1 MAKLLSGTRI
11 YGTATVDTQVLV
23 NGGLPTNSTVTG
35 SLQIVGGAGISGGLF
50 VGGTVTAT
58 TFVGAFSGSIT
69 GAATQVNTVLQTAS
83 ASYYPTFVNA
93 NNASATGM
101 SVYTTSSFYINPAN
115 GAVQHNGNVSLG
127 QPNQLGFAN
136 GQYIKDNG
144 GGGFVMSSGAAFQL
158 IASATGGITMG
169 TAAYAQQ
176 SGALLSVNGGVYVNG
191 TVTATTFIGALT
203 GVATTATN
211 IAGGTPGLI
220 PIQSAAGVTAFIGT
234 GTVGQLL
241 QMQTGNTATWVSTG
255 SLVAGIATTATQIYT
270 VLQTAN
276 ASYYPAFVSANNA
289 SATGMSVYT
298 TSSFYINPLTGKVI
312 VTAPDIDGGLTLLSG
327 AAGSQ
332 TSFGVGRTAREAS
345 FAIAG
350 SASNYM
356 TGTAAGDAILM
367 NRGGNLFLGMDSG
380 YAVKILTG
388 NVERL
393 RIDST
398 GVTYIYTST
407 NATSTATGALT
418 VAGGVGIGRDMW
430 IGGTAT
436 HLSTLA
442 STSSVS
448 QNALYVVGGVGIGAS
463 LYVTGPAV
471 FNNNVTFAG
480 TATYVYT
487 TNTVYTDNIIE
498 LHYPST
504 GTVWTVSDGK
514 DIGLRFHYYSGA
526 DQNAF
531 LGRANDTG
539 YLEWYGNGVEDTTST
554 FTASTYGV
562 FKTGGIVLAYSTSSN
577 STNTGALTVSG
588 GVGIGGSVYVGSTVT
603 SVGLFTPNGYT
614 QKPVGSYDIATSQR
628 IHAGQ
633 SINIGVGSG
642 GNITFGDGFTPSTI
656 SGTPSTISAYVNNNS
671 SANQLWY
678 GNSSGLIVGNG
689 TGPTATLDVRGTV
702 YSNEYL
708 MSTSSSQ
715 QLSGAKIQ
723 RVYSTSA
730 AAGSIYPLGTW
741 YDTEGTVALEIQV
754 SSETSGNS
762 GTATYRWQGGYAS
775 VASTGTYYRLF
786 PFNEGRGHGDGAD
799 SGLNLNAWGV
809 YVYSTDAQYTYGI
822 AVSVPAGRTAKT
834 LVTTVSELK
843 RGMTYTAGFNTATT
857 VWTTGTSVYSH
868 KNLIV
873 ENLVTAT
880 TGYFNGTVTANSF
893 VGAFSGAVT
902 GASTQVQT
910 TLQTGN
916 ASYFPTFVDTNN
928 ASATGELVYTTSSF
942 SINPMTGYVGIGG
955 GTIGSILSTEE
966 NTTSA
971 TEHRITNSNTGSNTT
986 KSSRLTFRI
995 TDTVGTRKDV
1005 AYISAIP
1012 INADSSNG
1020 DHLTFSTRTA
1030 DATPTEKVR
1039 IDNNGVVG
1047 IGYTSVQVGEKLG
1060 VLGGVYVSGTVTAT
1074 TFVGA
1079 FTGAVTGTASNASQV
1094 NTILQTAS
1102 ASYFPTFVDTNN
1114 ATATAETVYTTSSF
1128 TINPQS
1134 GNLNVGIFTTSIAK
1148 KLTVVGEG
1156 NFSDA
1161 SNNTRLYMGFG
1172 TVPATGG
1179 TGAYVYNSDNS
1190 PLVFGTSNT
1199 ERMRIDAS
1207 GNVILGYNTAATQ
1220 NVYRMFAT
1228 AHTATNRGAIVSF
1241 GMIDGG
1247 GIAGMAVYNT
1257 TATNTSFN
1265 AQYVAFTTH
1274 EGGGSTGERMRID
1287 SNGRVSIGANAAS
1300 TWSTTYSVLELNN
1313 HGTIYGGSASL
1324 GLASNMFYDGVNWQ
1338 LKTANSSTLVALS
1351 SGPGNVIF
1359 YRAATGAIGST
1370 AALLESMRITYNG
1383 GISFG
1388 ISGTAYGTSGYVLKS
1403 NGDAAPTWVNPTSL
1417 ASASATNADNLATII
1432 ATANAT
1438 YYPSFVDSNNATAA
1452 YETHY
1457 TTSSFVINPATGF
1470 VTIGGAS
1477 ASGGKLGIAGVAS
1490 SQTTLFLQ
1498 NPGIGSG
1505 HIGFNASTSNLKLY
1519 NCYGTGLLADGFGID
1534 IGTTGNVGI
1543 GTASPTVKLDIAGT
1557 GTAVTQ
1563 LIWARGNADSAFVS
1577 SLRTGDAG
1585 TSAAQGTIGVD
1596 YAGYTDFARIK
1607 FYRAST
1613 TGEIHFYTG
1622 GLGANGTEKMRLMD
1636 SGNLGIGTT
1645 APAQKLHVV
1654 SATNY
1659 QGILVSGS
1667 AAPTI
1672 GFVQNA
1678 GTVQTWKAGISGLD
1692 GTAFSIGQGTGG
1704 TDSIIITTG
1713 NNVGIGTT
1721 TPGYKLEVNGSF
1733 AATTKS
1739 FVINHPT
1746 RPGMKLRYGS
1756 LEGPENGIYV
1766 RGKLT
1771 GTNTIELP
1779 EYWTKLVDPD
1789 SITVSLTSIGKHQD
1803 LYVADISNNVVI
1815 VGNGNILSKAIN
1827 CFYVVYGERADVE
1840 KLVVEI

>member
-58 TFVGAFSGSIT
+58 TFVGAFSGSII

-83 ASYYPTFVNA
+83 ASYYPTFVDS
-93 NNASATGM
+93 NNASATGEL
-101 SVYTTSSFYINPAN
+101 VYTTSSFYINPFN
-115 GAVQHNGNVSLG
+115 GAIQLNGTGGFSLG
-127 QPNQLGFAN
+127 QPTPIAFAN

-144 GGGFVMSSGAAFQL
+144 GGGFVMSSSAAFQL
-158 IASATGGITMG
+158 IAAAAGGITMG

-176 SGALLSVNGGVYVNG
+176 SGAMLSVNGGVYVSG
-191 TVTATTFIGALT
+191 TVTATTFVGAFT
-203 GVATTATN
+203 GAVTGTASDASQVNTILQTTSATYYPTFVDSNNVSATAELHYTTSTFIINPSTGQVGINTTFLSTGSKLVVAGRVESITDPAGEGGQFTMRSPGNGYRWGIDNYYGVMRIFREDEVTEANGSTIVTITSGTSSVFVVGGGAGYAGEKFAVNGGAYINGTLTATN
-211 IAGGTPGLI
+211 FVGSFAGSISGTASTAN
-220 PIQSAAGVTAFIGT
+220 QVT
-234 GTVGQLL
+234 
-241 QMQTGNTATWVSTG
+241 
-255 SLVAGIATTATQIYT
+255 T

-276 ASYYPAFVSANNA
+276 ANYYPTFVNSNNA
-289 SATGMSVYT
+289 TATAEAIYT
-298 TSSFYINPLTGKVI
+298 TSSLYINPL
-312 VTAPDIDGGLTLLSG
+312 SG
-327 AAGSQ
+327 AL
-332 TSFGVGRTAREAS
+332 FVG
-345 FAIAG
+345 G
-350 SASNYM
+350 
-356 TGTAAGDAILM
+356 
-367 NRGGNLFLGMDSG
+367 
-380 YAVKILTG
+380 
-388 NVERL
+388 
-393 RIDST
+393 
-398 GVTYIYTST
+398 TST
-407 NATSTATGALT
+407 
-418 VAGGVGIGRDMW
+418 V
-430 IGGTAT
+430 
-436 HLSTLA
+436 LSTLA
-442 STSSVS
+442 STGSVS
-448 QNALYVVGGVGIGAS
+448 QNALYVAGGVGIAKT
-463 LYVTGPAV
+463 LLVTGEAI
-471 FNNNVTFAG
+471 FQNSVTFSG
-480 TATYVYT
+480 TSTYVYT
-487 TNTVYTDNIIE
+487 TNTVYTDNLINI
-498 LHYPST
+498 HVPVGST
-504 GTVWTVSDGK
+504 GSNHSWSVDDGK
-514 DIGLRFHYYSGA
+514 DIGFIYHYYSVT
-526 DQNAF
+526 DRDAF
-531 LGRANDTG
+531 LGLANDSK
-539 YLEWYGNGVEDTTST
+539 YLEWYNNGSESGGIFTGTS
-554 FTASTYGV
+554 YGT
-562 FKTGGIVLAYSTSSN
+562 FKTGGIILVNTTATN

-588 GVGIGGSVYVGSTVT
+588 GVGVGGGLFVGGTVT
-603 SVGLFTPNGYT
+603 ATTFVGT
-614 QKPVGSYDIATSQR
+614 
-628 IHAGQ
+628 
-633 SINIGVGSG
+633 
-642 GNITFGDGFTPSTI
+642 
-656 SGTPSTISAYVNNNS
+656 
-671 SANQLWY
+671 
-678 GNSSGLIVGNG
+678 
-689 TGPTATLDVRGTV
+689 
-702 YSNEYL
+702 EYL
-708 MSTSSSQ
+708 MSAASSQ
-715 QLSGAKIQ
+715 QASGANIQ
-723 RVYSTSA
+723 RVYSTAA

-741 YDTEGTVALEIQV
+741 YDTEGAVALEIQV
-754 SSETSGNS
+754 SSETSANS
-762 GTATYRWQGGYAS
+762 GSATYRWQGGYAS

-966 NTTSA
+966 NTTGA
-971 TEHRITNSNTGSNTT
+971 TELRITNSNTGSNVT
-986 KSSRLTFRI
+986 KNSRLTFRI

-1039 IDNNGVVG
+1039 INNNGVVG

-1179 TGAYVYNSDNS
+1179 TGAYVYNNDNS

-1388 ISGTAYGTSGYVLKS
+1388 ISGTAYGTSGQVLQS
-1403 NGDAAPTWVNPTSL
+1403 NGDAAPTWVAPSGLTVSTANNAVQIRTIAQTANASYYPTFVDTNN
-1417 ASASATNADNLATII
+1417 ATNA
-1432 ATANAT
+1432 
-1438 YYPSFVDSNNATAA
+1438 
-1452 YETHY
+1452 YELVY
-1457 TTSSFVINPATGF
+1457 TTSSFVVNPLSGNVGIGTASPIAKLDVGGALVDTLAATYGGTIR
-1470 VTIGGAS
+1470 VNSALQTTVNAIGGIEFPVAADGYGYKIQQLS
-1477 ASGGKLGIAGVAS
+1477 ASGANLAFAS
-1490 SQTTLFLQ
+1490 RAA
-1498 NPGIGSG
+1498 
-1505 HIGFNASTSNLKLY
+1505 NATWTERMRLDAS
-1519 NCYGTGLLADGFGID
+1519 
-1534 IGTTGNVGI
+1534 GNVGI

-1563 LIWARGNADSAFVS
+1563 LIWARGNADSAFVL

-1596 YAGYTDFARIK
+1596 YASYTDFARIK

-1636 SGNLGIGTT
+1636 SGNLGIGVTL
-1645 APAQKLHVV
+1645 PLSKLDVR
-1654 SATNY
+1654 T
-1659 QGILVSGS
+1659 
-1667 AAPTI
+1667 
-1672 GFVQNA
+1672 A
-1678 GTVQTWKAGISGLD
+1678 GTGELGRFA
-1692 GTAFSIGQGTGG
+1692 TGG
-1704 TDSIIITTG
+1704 SGPSYLLVGGGSSTTEG
-1713 NNVGIGTT
+1713 LRLTYDNSNGSSTINNYYNASLNFAANNTVGMTLTAAGNVGIGTT